1 MFLHLEGRH
10 FVPIK
15 NIIAILNIETIA
27 KTKDGKEILSLIK
40 KPEKIRDVS
49 RGRAK
54 SWVIC
59 DDLIYCSSISS
70 LTLKKR
76 VKNLETEVKKNEHQI
91 KPRKILKIPKPR

>member
-1 MFLHLEGRH
+1 MFLHLEGKY

-15 NIIAILNIETIA
+15 SIIAILNIETIT
-27 KTKDGKEILSLIK
+27 KTKDGREILNLIK
-40 KPEKIRDVS
+40 KPKKMRDIS

-70 LTLKKR
+70 LTLGR
-76 VKNLETEVKKNEHQI
+76 RIGNLGAEAPKI
-91 KPRKILKIPKPR
+91 KSHEPRANRED

>member
-1 MFLHLEGRH
+1 MFLHLEGKY

-15 NIIAILNIETIA
+15 SIVAILNIETIIKA
-27 KTKDGKEILSLIK
+27 KDGKEILNLIR
-40 KPEKIRDVS
+40 KPEKIRDIS

-70 LTLKKR
+70 LTLGR
-76 VKNLETEVKKNEHQI
+76 RIGNLGAEA
-91 KPRKILKIPKPR
+91 PKMSTKSSRGRS